1 MKIVLDVCDEIGTQ
15 ICNEAD
21 RQGMLVEHFCL
32 RAIKDRMVLRQ
43 VQESIHVA
51 NISSA
56 QITLEELT
64 AITGYFNEAKRGNSQ
79 QASS

>member
-1 MKIVLDVCDEIGTQ
+1 MKIVLDVSDEMGTQ
-15 ICNEAD
+15 ICEEAD

-32 RAIKDRMVLRQ
+32 RAIKDRMILKQ
-43 VQESIHVA
+43 VQESIHLA

-64 AITGYFNEAKRGNSQ
+64 AITGCFNEAKRGLDK